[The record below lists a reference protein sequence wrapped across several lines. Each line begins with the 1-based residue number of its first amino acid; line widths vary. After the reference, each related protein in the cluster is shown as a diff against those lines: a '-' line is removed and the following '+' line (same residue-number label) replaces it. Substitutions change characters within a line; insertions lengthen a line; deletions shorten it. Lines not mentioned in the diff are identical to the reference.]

1 MHAKKP
7 RDRNNNDVAATARE
21 ATKRALRVK
30 KEKIER
36 EIKQEK
42 QEIKKEPSTSTLVR
56 GPHAHKLAHNY
67 NHNCRLK
74 LRQVNIDSTIG
85 NQLHSINV

>member
-7 RDRNNNDVAATARE
+7 RDKNNNDVAATARE

-30 KEKIER
+30 KENNEGGQI
-36 EIKQEK
+36 K
-42 QEIKKEPSTSTLVR
+42 QEIKQEPSTSTLVS

>member
-7 RDRNNNDVAATARE
+7 RDRNNNVAATARE
-21 ATKRALRVK
+21 AAKRALRVK
-30 KEKIER
+30 KEKNEGGQI
-36 EIKQEK
+36 K
-42 QEIKKEPSTSTLVR
+42 QEIKQEPSTSTLVR
-56 GPHAHKLAHNY
+56 GPHDHKLAHNY

>member
-7 RDRNNNDVAATARE
+7 RDRNNNVAATARE

-30 KEKIER
+30 KENNEGGQIKQ
-36 EIKQEK
+36 EIKQE
-42 QEIKKEPSTSTLVR
+42 PSTSFLVR

-67 NHNCRLK
+67 NHHCRLK
-74 LRQVNIDSTIG
+74 LRQVNMET
-85 NQLHSINV
+85 NYSINV